1 MKVLCQNHTFSLCAS
16 TCVFFCCI
24 SSLISSVADVTVDLV
39 QINRLH
45 YATLLSVLPRSA
57 FICISC

>member
-16 TCVFFCCI
+16 TCVFLCCI
-24 SSLISSVADVTVDLV
+24 SSLSSVADVTVDLV

-45 YATLLSVLPRSA
+45 NALRYVIICTAVLSS
-57 FICISC
+57 